1 MSERVCE
8 RSRKRKSGERGER
21 GRERETTGR
30 CVREKEKRQ
39 RKKREINKEGH
50 VKLSK
55 AAEQIKSYENRGNE
69 ERREE

>member
-1 MSERVCE
+1 M
-8 RSRKRKSGERGER
+8 RKKKDRG
-21 GRERETTGR
+21 
-30 CVREKEKRQ
+30 
-39 RKKREINKEGH
+39 KREINKEGH